1 MQLTKVV
8 NNNITKNIVNSNI
21 VEYNIK
27 KAYPTILADINN
39 KYEYLLSLT
48 KSQYVDEINKIFKEN
63 PNIKKEVMNKTLQ
76 IYNEFLFMNNI
87 KPESFLA
94 TTTDSILLVD
104 QIAPINL
111 FNNKFQFR
119 NKDQVPYTSLFY
131 INNDVY
137 ILFDRISKNIK
148 IVGIN
153 DVNINS
159 YPFVKKFLKDLCCIL
174 NDYSLETKPDCLK
187 RMRNMRINY
196 LNSQDKEIYRSIIN
210 NNMYKYNIDGAVNY
224 SDIALKE
231 DDTCI
236 LMKDENYMNFV
247 LPLFQSFV

>member
-1 MQLTKVV
+1 MLQK
-8 NNNITKNIVNSNI
+8 
-21 VEYNIK
+21 
-27 KAYPTILADINN
+27 ILK

-63 PNIKKEVMNKTLQ
+63 QNIKKEVMNKTLQ

-111 FNNKFQFR
+111 FNNKYQFR

-131 INNDVY
+131 INNDTY
-137 ILFDRISKNIK
+137 ILFDRVSKNIK

-153 DVNINS
+153 DPNVNS
-159 YPFVKKFLKDLCCIL
+159 YPFVKKILKELCCIL
-174 NDYSLETKPDCLK
+174 NDYSIETKPDCLK
-187 RMRNMRINY
+187 RMKNIRINY

-210 NNMYKYNIDGAVNY
+210 NNMYKYNIEGIVNY
-224 SDIALKE
+224 SDISLKE
-231 DDTCI
+231 DETCV
-236 LMKDENYMNFV
+236 LMKDDNYLNFI